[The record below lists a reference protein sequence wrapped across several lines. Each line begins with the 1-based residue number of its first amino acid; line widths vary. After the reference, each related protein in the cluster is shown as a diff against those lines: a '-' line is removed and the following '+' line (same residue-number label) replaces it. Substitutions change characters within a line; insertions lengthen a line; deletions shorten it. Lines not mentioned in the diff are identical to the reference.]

1 MSLCVVESGVVY
13 ADVSPEPRLRVDL
26 ESLRRQVRD
35 KDAVD
40 AIVSLSRVGI
50 IQSPSIGS
58 LVLLHKALHE
68 RGQRLILC
76 NMGMATHCILY
87 VAGLHR
93 LFDVADDK
101 VAAMALLRRLQ
112 KQTG

>member
-1 MSLCVVESGVVY
+1 MSLCMVGPGVVY

-26 ESLRRQVRD
+26 ESLRRQVRR
-35 KDAVD
+35 KDSVD
-40 AIVSLSRVGI
+40 AIVSLSRVDI

-58 LVLLHKALHE
+58 LVLLRKALHE

-76 NMGMATHCILY
+76 DVGMTTHCILY

-101 VAAMALLRRLQ
+101 VGAMALLRQLQ
-112 KQTG
+112 KGNA

>member
-1 MSLCVVESGVVY
+1 MSLCTIESGVVY

-35 KDAVD
+35 RDAVD
-40 AIVSLSRVGI
+40 AIVSFSRVDI

-68 RGQRLILC
+68 CGHRLILC
-76 NMGMATHCILY
+76 DVGMATHCILY

-101 VAAMALLRRLQ
+101 VAALALLRRLQ
-112 KQTG
+112 KQKA